1 MRFINHHKLE
11 WDGQYQLNILIEHL
25 IARDYDL
32 EFVEFAVGQNT
43 ALSRNVGIKLFI

>member
-11 WDGQYQLNILIEHL
+11 WDGQDQLNILIEHL

-32 EFVEFAVGQNT
+32 EFIEFTVGQNT
-43 ALSRNVGIKLFI
+43 ALSWDISIKLFI